1 MNISH
6 FTKDQLLIMGQRN
19 KGLFLFLNIFIKR
32 TKRRNSSMDNTFKYA
47 IKLAMLNQ
55 LISNNLISKKEY
67 TAIKNDLMKKHK
79 ITLA

>member
-1 MNISH
+1 M
-6 FTKDQLLIMGQRN
+6 
-19 KGLFLFLNIFIKR
+19 R

>member
-1 MNISH
+1 
-6 FTKDQLLIMGQRN
+6 
-19 KGLFLFLNIFIKR
+19 
-32 TKRRNSSMDNTFKYA
+32 MDNTFKYA

-55 LISNNLISKKEY
+55 LISNNLITKKEY

>member
-1 MNISH
+1 
-6 FTKDQLLIMGQRN
+6 MGQRN
-19 KGLFLFLNIFIKR
+19 KGLFLFLNIFNKR